1 MRATPPSLSL
11 GWLHGFTPRAMR
23 RGAFEIPPDTF
34 RRASQFGPLSA
45 TIREA
50 GKGTGAMTVPATN
63 QATLLSTSEPEKQKT
78 GAVELSIVVPVYD
91 EVASLPELYRELCE
105 TLADVPYRSE
115 LIFVDDGSTDGSSE
129 VLRSFFAS
137 DPRVQVIEFRRNF
150 GKSAALA
157 AGFRAARGAIIVTL
171 DADLQDDPRE
181 IPRLL
186 AALEQADLVSG
197 WKSPRRDPWTKR
209 LPSWIFNTTI
219 RFLTGVRLHDVNCG
233 LKAYR
238 AEVVRELPLYGE
250 LHRFIPVLAHARGFR
265 VMELPVAHRPRRYG
279 RSKYGP
285 ARFARGLFDL
295 LTVLF
300 LTQYSPRP
308 LHLFGWFGLGALGL
322 GTAINGY
329 LSVQWFLGNPIG
341 HRPLLTLGV
350 LLMTLGAQFFLTGL
364 LAELIT
370 HTAPR
375 QDYSVRRHFRHND
388 DEQ

>member
-1 MRATPPSLSL
+1 
-11 GWLHGFTPRAMR
+11 
-23 RGAFEIPPDTF
+23 
-34 RRASQFGPLSA
+34 
-45 TIREA
+45 
-50 GKGTGAMTVPATN
+50 MTVPATTR
-63 QATLLSTSEPEKQKT
+63 ATILPASEPEMRNT
-78 GAVELSIVVPVYD
+78 GGIELSVVIPVYD
-91 EVASLPELYRELCE
+91 EVASLPELYCELCE
-105 TLADVPYRSE
+105 TLKDLPHRSE
-115 LIFVDDGSTDGSSE
+115 LIFVDDGSTDGSSD
-129 VLRSFFAS
+129 VLQAFFVS

-157 AGFRAARGAIIVTL
+157 AGFRVARGTMIVTL

-186 AALEQADLVSG
+186 AALERADLVSG

-209 LPSWIFNTTI
+209 LPSWLFNSAI
-219 RFLTGVRLHDVNCG
+219 RLLTGVQLHDVNCG

-250 LHRFIPVLAHARGFR
+250 LHRFIPILAHARGFR

-285 ARFARGLFDL
+285 ARLARGLFDL

-300 LTQYSPRP
+300 LIQYSPRP

-322 GTAINGY
+322 GTAINAY
-329 LSVQWFLGNPIG
+329 LSVQWFLGYPIG

-375 QDYSVRRHFRHND
+375 QDYSVRRYLRHND

>member
-1 MRATPPSLSL
+1 MTLPAATRPSI
-11 GWLHGFTPRAMR
+11 
-23 RGAFEIPPDTF
+23 EPDPY
-34 RRASQFGPLSA
+34 R
-45 TIREA
+45 
-50 GKGTGAMTVPATN
+50 GTGPT
-63 QATLLSTSEPEKQKT
+63 EPID
-78 GAVELSIVVPVYD
+78 LSIVVPVFD
-91 EVASLPELYRELCE
+91 EVESLPELYRELCA
-105 TLADVPYRSE
+105 TLAALPLRSE
-115 LIFVDDGSTDGSSE
+115 LIFVDDGSTDGSASL
-129 VLRSFFAS
+129 LRTFFAA

-157 AGFRAARGAIIVTL
+157 AGFRAARGSVIVTL
-171 DADLQDDPRE
+171 DADLQDDPQE

-197 WKSPRRDPWTKR
+197 WKTPRRDPWTKR
-209 LPSWIFNTTI
+209 LPSWIFNAAV

-238 AEVVRELPLYGE
+238 AEVVREIPLYGE

-265 VMELPVAHRPRRYG
+265 VVELPVAHRPRRYG

-322 GTAINGY
+322 GTAINAY
-329 LSVQWFLGNPIG
+329 LSVQWFLGHPIG

-350 LLMTLGAQFFLTGL
+350 LLMTIGAQFFLTGL

-370 HTAPR
+370 HSAPR
-375 QDYSVRRHFRHND
+375 QDYSVRQHLRHD
-388 DEQ
+388 DDR